1 MNTDSKSSPLIPR
14 ILMVCPEYPPMQG
27 GLGRYTCN
35 LTSELRKIGFDVQV
49 VCNKLGHGDF
59 SGLSPSHADDSN
71 VLLQLVDKVK
81 PDIVHIQY
89 EQGMYGYVLDGHDPR
104 KTRTNI
110 DSFYDQC
117 KLPIVTTFHSAY
129 TIKQW
134 LNLVVPLKPRSKSSL
149 LEKYSNNTVIR
160 YWKRILNY
168 HSFHNLSKKKLAKSG
183 SRHSIL

>member
-35 LTSELRKIGFDVQV
+35 LTTELRKIGFDVQV
-49 VCNKLGHGDF
+49 ICNKLGHGDF

-89 EQGMYGYVLDGHDPR
+89 EQGMYGYVLDGLDPR

-117 KLPIVTTFHSAY
+117 KVTDRNHIPFCVHYKA
-129 TIKQW
+129 
-134 LNLVVPLKPRSKSSL
+134 VVKFGCPV
-149 LEKYSNNTVIR
+149 ET
-160 YWKRILNY
+160 
-168 HSFHNLSKKKLAKSG
+168 
-183 SRHSIL
+183 SIQIEPFGEVFK